1 VKTYVASME
10 ELGKRERQ
18 DETQFTIKI
27 GGIINLGPSYL
38 VL

>member
-1 VKTYVASME
+1 ME
-10 ELGKRERQ
+10 ELGKKGLRQ

-27 GGIINLGPSYL
+27 SGIISLGPSYL